1 MKFSDQV
8 RKAIRTCGLTR
19 YRIAKD
25 TGVSESALSRFMAG
39 KGNLNLDTL
48 DRLAE
53 LLGLSLTV
61 RDAKRSKRP

>member
-8 RKAIRTCGLTR
+8 RQAIRECGFTR

-48 DRLAE
+48 DRLAGV
-53 LLGLSLTV
+53 LGLTL
-61 RDAKRSKRP
+61 RARNAKKGKRS